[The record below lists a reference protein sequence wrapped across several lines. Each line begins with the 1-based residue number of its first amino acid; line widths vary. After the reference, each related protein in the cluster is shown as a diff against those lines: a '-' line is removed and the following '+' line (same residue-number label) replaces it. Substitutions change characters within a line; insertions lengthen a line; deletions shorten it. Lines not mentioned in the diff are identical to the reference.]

1 MIADKTFEK
10 YTLELLNYYQNKDF
24 ANAQDLANLM
34 IKKYPKNNLSW
45 QILSF
50 IYLEKGKIKDAHEAI
65 SNAHKID
72 PKDFKVLIN
81 LGLILFK
88 LGSYEKSIS
97 AFKKVLEIN
106 KDNFSAYINLG
117 VVYQKQNDLK
127 NAELNYLKA
136 IKINPNTP
144 IVFNNFANTL
154 KDLNRLDE
162 AELNYRKALK
172 IDSNY
177 KKAAENL
184 NMLLREKEIL
194 NKLNFIKIEK
204 TKHQKLSKDPFI
216 ATRKVDHDLVSSLYK
231 INSLELNKAEGG
243 PLFGNGQ
250 TTNYQLFENDSQIL
264 NTVKQ
269 DLLKIMKE
277 AVNSEVYIAESF
289 LNILKENSGS
299 FPHTHI
305 MPFDKN
311 NNLIKKK
318 FSLVYYVSV
327 GDQKSSKPGLFKLE
341 NPKQEILPKDGTI
354 IIIPASRIHSAVYNG
369 KTDRLMIGINFY
381 SLN

>member
-1 MIADKTFEK
+1 MIADKLFEK
-10 YTLELLNYYQNKDF
+10 YTLELLTYYQNKDF
-24 ANAQDLANLM
+24 TNAQDLANLM
-34 IKKYPKNNLSW
+34 IKKFPKNNLSW
-45 QILSF
+45 QVLSY
-50 IYLEKGKIKDAHEAI
+50 IYLEKGKVKDAYEAI
-65 SNAHKID
+65 SKANKID
-72 PKDFKVLIN
+72 PEDFKVLIN
-81 LGLILFK
+81 LGLVLFK

-97 AFKKVLEIN
+97 AFKKVIEIN
-106 KDNFSAYINLG
+106 KDNFLAYINLG
-117 VVYQKQNDLK
+117 VVYQKQNDLQ

-136 IKINPNTP
+136 IKINPNSP

-172 IDSNY
+172 IDINY

-194 NKLNFIKIEK
+194 SKLNLNNIEK
-204 TKHQKLSKDPFI
+204 NKHKKLSKDPFI
-216 ATRKVDHDLVSSLYK
+216 VTRKVDDDLVSSLYE
-231 INSLELNKAEGG
+231 INSLELNKTEGG

-250 TTNYQLFENDSQIL
+250 TTDYQLFANNIQLL

-289 LNILKENSGS
+289 LNILKEESGS

-305 MPFDKN
+305 TPFDKN

-341 NPKQEILPKDGTI
+341 NPEEEILPKDGTI

-369 KTDRLMIGINFY
+369 KNDRLMIGINFY

>member
-1 MIADKTFEK
+1 MIADKSFEK
-10 YTLELLNYYQNKDF
+10 YTLELFNYYQNKDY

-50 IYLEKGKIKDAHEAI
+50 IYLEKGKIKEAYEAI

-172 IDSNY
+172 IDTNY

-194 NKLNFIKIEK
+194 NKLNFNNIEK
-204 TKHQKLSKDPFI
+204 TKHQKLLKDPFI

-231 INSLELNKAEGG
+231 INSLELNKTEGG
-243 PLFGNGQ
+243 PLFGKGQ
-250 TTNYQLFENDSQIL
+250 TTNYQLFENNSQIL
-264 NTVKQ
+264 NTVKK
-269 DLLKIMKE
+269 DLIKIMKE

-341 NPKQEILPKDGTI
+341 NPEQEILPKDGTI

>member
-1 MIADKTFEK
+1 MIADKSFEK
-10 YTLELLNYYQNKDF
+10 YTLELFNYYQNKDY

-50 IYLEKGKIKDAHEAI
+50 IYLEKGKIKEAYEAI

-117 VVYQKQNDLK
+117 AVYQKQNDLR

-136 IKINPNTP
+136 IKINSNTP

-162 AELNYRKALK
+162 AELNYRKALE
-172 IDSNY
+172 IDTNY

-194 NKLNFIKIEK
+194 NKLNFNNIEK
-204 TKHQKLSKDPFI
+204 TKHQKLLKDPFI

-231 INSLELNKAEGG
+231 INSLELNKTEGG
-243 PLFGNGQ
+243 PLFGKGQ
-250 TTNYQLFENDSQIL
+250 TTNYQLFENNSQIL

-269 DLLKIMKE
+269 DLIKIMKE

-318 FSLVYYVSV
+318 YSLVYYVSV

-341 NPKQEILPKDGTI
+341 NPEQEILPKDGTI